1 MSLTVR
7 HFPPKHLSFCFFK
20 YTIENFG
27 IKKFLMQAVERGLQ
41 TSP

>member
-1 MSLTVR
+1 MKVSYETIVARSSL
-7 HFPPKHLSFCFFK
+7 LFFK

-27 IKKFLMQAVERGLQ
+27 IKKFLMQAVEHGLQ